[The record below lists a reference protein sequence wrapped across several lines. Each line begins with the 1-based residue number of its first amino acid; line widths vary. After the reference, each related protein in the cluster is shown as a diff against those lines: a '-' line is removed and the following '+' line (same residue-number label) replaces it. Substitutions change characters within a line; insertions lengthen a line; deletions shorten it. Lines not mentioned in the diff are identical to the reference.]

1 MRRQMTTLNVAIEDF
16 TAIVA
21 LKNTRPQDNSRADTF
36 HYLLQFHKE
45 MQEFKPRPQDA
56 NNADTMAYLIQLH
69 KEMQEF
75 KPRPHAKVEQVH
87 SKIIVAGEDT
97 P

>member
-21 LKNTRPQDNSRADTF
+21 LKNTRPQDTSRADTF

-45 MQEFKPRPQDA
+45 MQEFKPRPH
-56 NNADTMAYLIQLH
+56 N
-69 KEMQEF
+69 
-75 KPRPHAKVEQVH
+75 KVEQVH